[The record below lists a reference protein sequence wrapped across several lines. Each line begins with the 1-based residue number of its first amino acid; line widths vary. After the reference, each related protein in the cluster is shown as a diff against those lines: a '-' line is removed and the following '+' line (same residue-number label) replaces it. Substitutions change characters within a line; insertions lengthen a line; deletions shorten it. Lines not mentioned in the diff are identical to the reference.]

1 MTTMQQ
7 AYVQVVSVALGL
19 CKIHTILN
27 RMVKAAQLR
36 LGGFFVCKKL
46 RIGLDI
52 LKVIQNHIYFVC
64 CVMRRLAMKTLK
76 ENIITVEDIKAEIEK
91 AEFDVPREDEDFGDR
106 YDRLHAEWAVKGL
119 KKYRDELKE
128 AFADK
133 DHFKDW
139 VIDRWGNVDTFIAV
153 INEEL
158 RLRSIES
165 IREASECAA
174 LMKIFIPSESGSR
187 DEAEEKV
194 KRNLEEALE
203 EHDQRILNIFDVEVV
218 PLLTWCEELLVMKAF
233 LTNDFYMKGTF
244 TDELKQIYINVFTL
258 LDRNL
263 SEKVEC
269 SNAHSFEYYVDLED
283 EWEYLYLD
291 DLNPVEELLAILPG
305 SPYECDV
312 MYYAH
317 SINWSIKN
325 KHVNTFKEKCK
336 ELYNSLDK

>member
-1 MTTMQQ
+1 
-7 AYVQVVSVALGL
+7 
-19 CKIHTILN
+19 
-27 RMVKAAQLR
+27 
-36 LGGFFVCKKL
+36 
-46 RIGLDI
+46 
-52 LKVIQNHIYFVC
+52 
-64 CVMRRLAMKTLK
+64 MKTLK
-76 ENIITVEDIKAEIEK
+76 ENIITVEDITAEIEK

-133 DHFKDW
+133 ERFKDG
-139 VIDRWGNVDTFIAV
+139 VIDIWGDVNTFIAV

-203 EHDQRILNIFDVEVV
+203 EHDQRIINIFDVEIV
-218 PLLTWCEELLVMKAF
+218 PLLQWNEELLEMKAF

-263 SEKVEC
+263 SEKVEY
-269 SNAHSFEYYVDLED
+269 SDAHSFEYYVDLED

-305 SPYECDV
+305 
-312 MYYAH
+312 
-317 SINWSIKN
+317 
-325 KHVNTFKEKCK
+325 
-336 ELYNSLDK
+336 

>member
-1 MTTMQQ
+1 MF
-7 AYVQVVSVALGL
+7 
-19 CKIHTILN
+19 IL
-27 RMVKAAQLR
+27 
-36 LGGFFVCKKL
+36 FVEL
-46 RIGLDI
+46 
-52 LKVIQNHIYFVC
+52 Y
-64 CVMRRLAMKTLK
+64 RRLAMETLK

-91 AEFDVPREDEDFGDR
+91 AEFDIPIEDEDFGDR
-106 YDRLHAEWAVKGL
+106 YDRLHGEWAVKGL

-139 VIDRWGNVDTFIAV
+139 VIDRWINVDTFIAV

-165 IREASECAA
+165 IREASECGA
-174 LMKIFIPSESGSR
+174 LMKIYIPSEHGLR
-187 DEAEEKV
+187 DVAEEMV

-203 EHDQRILNIFDVEVV
+203 DHDQRIINIFDVELV
-218 PLLTWCEELLVMKAF
+218 PLLQWNEELLEMKAF
-233 LTNDFYMKGTF
+233 LINDFYMKGRF

-263 SEKVEC
+263 IEKVEY
-269 SNAHSFEYYVDLED
+269 SDAHSFEYYTDLED
-283 EWEYLYLD
+283 EWEFLYLD

-312 MYYAH
+312 MYYAN
-317 SINWSIKN
+317 SINRNIKN
-325 KHVNTFKEKCK
+325 KHVNTFKEKGK
-336 ELYNSLDK
+336 ELYDSLNQ

>member
-1 MTTMQQ
+1 ME
-7 AYVQVVSVALGL
+7 
-19 CKIHTILN
+19 
-27 RMVKAAQLR
+27 
-36 LGGFFVCKKL
+36 
-46 RIGLDI
+46 
-52 LKVIQNHIYFVC
+52 
-64 CVMRRLAMKTLK
+64 TLK
-76 ENIITVEDIKAEIEK
+76 ENIITVEDITAEIEK
-91 AEFDVPREDEDFGDR
+91 AELEVPREDEDFDDR

-133 DHFKDW
+133 EHFKDW
-139 VIDRWGNVDTFIAV
+139 VIDLWGDVNTFIAV

-158 RLRSIES
+158 RLRSSES

-203 EHDQRILNIFDVEVV
+203 EHDQRIINIFDVEIV
-218 PLLTWCEELLVMKAF
+218 PLLQWNEELLAMKAF

-244 TDELKQIYINVFTL
+244 TDELKQIYINAFTL

-263 SEKVEC
+263 SEKVEY
-269 SNAHSFEYYVDLED
+269 SNAHSFEYYTDLED
-283 EWEYLYLD
+283 EWEFLYLD

-312 MYYAH
+312 MYYAN
-317 SINWSIKN
+317 SINREITSQR
-325 KHVNTFKEKCK
+325 VNQLKIEYVK
-336 ELYNSLDK
+336 YYHSLIV

>member
-1 MTTMQQ
+1 MTMQQ
-7 AYVQVVSVALGL
+7 AYELVVLVALGL
-19 CKIHTILN
+19 CKLHTILN

-233 LTNDFYMKGTF
+233 LTNDFYMKGSF
-244 TDELKQIYINVFTL
+244 SDKLKEIYTNVFTL

-263 SEKVEC
+263 PEKVEY
-269 SNAHSFEYYVDLED
+269 SDAHSFEYYVDLED

-317 SINWSIKN
+317 SINREINLKRIYIL
-325 KHVNTFKEKCK
+325 K
-336 ELYNSLDK
+336 DKYEQYINHFII

>member
-1 MTTMQQ
+1 
-7 AYVQVVSVALGL
+7 
-19 CKIHTILN
+19 
-27 RMVKAAQLR
+27 MVKAAQLR
-36 LGGFFVCKKL
+36 LGGFLVCKKL
-46 RIGLDI
+46 RMGFDI
-52 LKVIQNHIYFVC
+52 LKLIHKTIVFLVVLY
-64 CVMRRLAMKTLK
+64 RRLAMETLK
-76 ENIITVEDIKAEIEK
+76 ENIITVEDITAEIEK
-91 AEFDVPREDEDFGDR
+91 AELEVPREDEDFDDR

-128 AFADK
+128 TFADK
-133 DHFKDW
+133 EHFKDW
-139 VIDRWGNVDTFIAV
+139 VIDLWGNVDSFLAV

-165 IREASECAA
+165 IREASECGA

-203 EHDQRILNIFDVEVV
+203 EHDQRIINIFDVEIV
-218 PLLTWCEELLVMKAF
+218 PLLQWNEELLAMKTF
-233 LTNDFYMKGTF
+233 LTNDFYMKGIF

-263 SEKVEC
+263 SEKVEY
-269 SNAHSFEYYVDLED
+269 SNAHSFEYYTDLED
-283 EWEYLYLD
+283 EWEFLYLD

-312 MYYAH
+312 MYYAN
-317 SINWSIKN
+317 SINWNIKN

-336 ELYNSLDK
+336 ELYNSLHQ

>member
-1 MTTMQQ
+1 
-7 AYVQVVSVALGL
+7 
-19 CKIHTILN
+19 
-27 RMVKAAQLR
+27 
-36 LGGFFVCKKL
+36 
-46 RIGLDI
+46 
-52 LKVIQNHIYFVC
+52 
-64 CVMRRLAMKTLK
+64 MRRLAMKTLK

-133 DHFKDW
+133 EHFKDW

-174 LMKIFIPSESGSR
+174 LMKIFIPSESASR

-203 EHDQRILNIFDVEVV
+203 EHDQRIINIFDVEIV
-218 PLLTWCEELLVMKAF
+218 PLLQWNEELLAMKAF

-263 SEKVEC
+263 SEKVEY
-269 SNAHSFEYYVDLED
+269 SDAHSFEYYTELED

-312 MYYAH
+312 MYYAK
-317 SINWSIKN
+317 SINWNIKN

-336 ELYNSLDK
+336 ELYNSLHQ

>member
-1 MTTMQQ
+1 M
-7 AYVQVVSVALGL
+7 
-19 CKIHTILN
+19 
-27 RMVKAAQLR
+27 
-36 LGGFFVCKKL
+36 CKKL
-46 RIGLDI
+46 RIGFDI
-52 LKVIQNHIYFVC
+52 LKLIQKTIVFLVVLY
-64 CVMRRLAMKTLK
+64 RRLAMETLK
-76 ENIITVEDIKAEIEK
+76 ENIITVEDITAEIEK
-91 AEFDVPREDEDFGDR
+91 AELEIPREDEDFDDR

-128 AFADK
+128 TFADK
-133 DHFKDW
+133 EHFKDW
-139 VIDRWGNVDTFIAV
+139 VIDIWGDINTFIAV

-174 LMKIFIPSESGSR
+174 LMKIFISSESGSR

-203 EHDQRILNIFDVEVV
+203 EHDQRIINIFDVEIV
-218 PLLTWCEELLVMKAF
+218 PLLQWNEELLVMKAF
-233 LTNDFYMKGTF
+233 LTNDFYMKGSF
-244 TDELKQIYINVFTL
+244 SDKLKEIYTNVFTL

-263 SEKVEC
+263 PEKVEY
-269 SNAHSFEYYVDLED
+269 SDAHSFEYYVDLED
-283 EWEYLYLD
+283 EWEFLYLD
-291 DLNPVEELLAILPG
+291 DLNPVEELLALLPG

-312 MYYAH
+312 MYYAN

-336 ELYNSLDK
+336 ELYNSLHQ

>member
-1 MTTMQQ
+1 
-7 AYVQVVSVALGL
+7 
-19 CKIHTILN
+19 
-27 RMVKAAQLR
+27 
-36 LGGFFVCKKL
+36 
-46 RIGLDI
+46 
-52 LKVIQNHIYFVC
+52 
-64 CVMRRLAMKTLK
+64 MKTLK
-76 ENIITVEDIKAEIEK
+76 ENIITVKDIKAEIEK
-91 AEFDVPREDEDFGDR
+91 AEFDIPREDEDFGDR

-128 AFADK
+128 TFADK
-133 DHFKDW
+133 EHFKDW
-139 VIDRWGNVDTFIAV
+139 VIDLWGDVNTFIAV

-203 EHDQRILNIFDVEVV
+203 EHDQRIINIFDVEIV
-218 PLLTWCEELLVMKAF
+218 PLLQWNEELLEMKAF
-233 LTNDFYMKGTF
+233 LTNDFYMKESF
-244 TDELKQIYINVFTL
+244 SDELKLIYTNVFTL

-263 SEKVEC
+263 PEKVEY
-269 SNAHSFEYYVDLED
+269 SDAHSFEYYVDLED

-312 MYYAH
+312 MYYAKH
-317 SINWSIKN
+317 INYEIGRNRIEKIKAEYI
-325 KHVNTFKEKCK
+325 K
-336 ELYNSLDK
+336 LYNQKIM